1 MIARIEKAIKIVN
14 KEEVKPLLIDHG
26 LYNGDV
32 ELQFKVGN
40 YLVSCV
46 NNLFRCTCDDFMGR
60 GLNKAD
66 GSHLCKHCLAVIGFI
81 MNNSNL
87 LTINDNLEPCKDTC
101 GNCGDCNYMVE

>member
-1 MIARIEKAIKIVN
+1 MIARIEKAIHILN

-32 ELQFKVGN
+32 ELQFQVGD

-46 NNLFRCTCDDFMGR
+46 DNLFRCNCHDFTVR

-66 GSHLCKHCLAVIGFI
+66 GSFLCKHCLAVIGFI
-81 MNNSNL
+81 MNDPSVL
-87 LTINDNLEPCKDTC
+87 AINDSLKSCNSCV
-101 GNCGDCNYMVE
+101 DCNHCLEG